1 MSKKILPGLL
11 VALSFVVAAVLF
23 LMSELEP
30 ENFGWFNL
38 SWAGVIFAGISGIA
52 LLFGALAQNSVVLK
66 KLQLLLSGILLV
78 VAAILVISALA
89 LPKNLVL
96 PILLVVVSVLLVL
109 GRQKVGHGRQPE
121 NGLQKLLPAQSG
133 RGKEKRQRG
142 RISLTARRLSGSFLS
157 AFSGYVPRFFG

>member
-30 ENFGWFNL
+30 EKFGWFNL

-78 VAAILVISALA
+78 VAAILVIFALA

-109 GRQKVGHGRQPE
+109 GILFTGGKKWDTGDNQKMGYKNYYQRKAE
-121 NGLQKLLPAQSG
+121 EEKKKD
-133 RGKEKRQRG
+133 KEDE
-142 RISLTARRLSGSFLS
+142 
-157 AFSGYVPRFFG
+157 